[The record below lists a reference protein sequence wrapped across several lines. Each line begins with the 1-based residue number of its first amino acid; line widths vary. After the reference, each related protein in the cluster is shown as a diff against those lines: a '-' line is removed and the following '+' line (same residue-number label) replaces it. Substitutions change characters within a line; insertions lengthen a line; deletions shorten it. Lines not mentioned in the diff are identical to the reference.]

1 MQQFLLWIF
10 QTIFQLYIQIIW
22 GIIKFTFNLTINL
35 LGWMFGGFGGFLN
48 RRSQIKSTN
57 VLVLGSGETLK
68 PNLGFN
74 ELFDYSQTSD
84 KNEMIGLTTTG
95 SGQNGDFW
103 VGKYVGLKGSRASAI
118 NDVWVPN
125 QFLTQH
131 VLIVGPPGSGKTE
144 LLLRS
149 AQSLIS
155 SGNLIWIDAAGS
167 MIDRLA
173 PLARQ
178 AGSKIGCWDL
188 SCSKKRVVWNFLEE
202 LEKFGKELEIRA
214 IAKAIYGDVSE
225 SDPNRAFWQRD
236 IIWLTAILGVI
247 TEARKIGVPFDP
259 SDLPNLIM
267 DREKMQ
273 GLIDN
278 LPNAQQQWGTD
289 LYSYFSLP
297 DDRFGLDI
305 GFLYGKLSRFK
316 EPDAK
321 AICDG
326 ASTIH
331 LLPALNGKNRQA
343 LIIGQ
348 SLKHGEFG
356 SALAGVMLNYIMN
369 IIYKRSANRN
379 HNWNPIYLI
388 CDEAPRLKNVDF
400 EEISAIGRQYKACVF
415 LICQSIDQFP
425 EKTLPTLNNCRTQ
438 IFLQNV
444 SQKTADF
451 LSKPLGEYQRPVF
464 TTGLSTGSQHQG
476 MFSNPFSNSN
486 NRGGSTNQGWERV
499 PVLGM
504 REITGRPYS
513 VLPSDRSALVRV
525 TAASSNLSV
534 TKKVFMTDYST

>member
-1 MQQFLLWIF
+1 MEKFFLRSVQIILHGFLKVSWITIQFLFSIIF
-10 QTIFQLYIQIIW
+10 NFLGGLTIFFFGFSKIRSTNIQI
-22 GIIKFTFNLTINL
+22 
-35 LGWMFGGFGGFLN
+35 LGP
-48 RRSQIKSTN
+48 
-57 VLVLGSGETLK
+57 GEMLK
-68 PNLGFN
+68 PNSRFN
-74 ELFDYSQTSD
+74 ELFDYSQTAT
-84 KNEMIGLTTTG
+84 KKEMGGLTATG
-95 SGQNGDFW
+95 NVQNGCFW
-103 VGKYVGLKGSRASAI
+103 VGKYVGLRGNRASAI
-118 NDVWVPN
+118 NDVWISN
-125 QFLTQH
+125 HFLTQH

-178 AGSKIGCWDL
+178 AGAKIGCWDL
-188 SCSKKRVVWNFLEE
+188 SCTKNRVVWNFLEE
-202 LEKFGKELEIRA
+202 LERFGKELEIRA
-214 IAKAIYGDVSE
+214 IAEAIYGKVNE
-225 SDPNRAFWQRD
+225 SDPNAGFWKRD
-236 IIWLTAILGVI
+236 IIWLTALLGVV

-259 SDLPNLIM
+259 SDLPSLIT
-267 DREKMQ
+267 DRDKMRD
-273 GLIDN
+273 LLSN
-278 LPNAQQQWGTD
+278 LPNASQQWGTD

-297 DDRFGLDI
+297 DDRFALDV
-305 GFLYGKLSRFK
+305 GFLYSKLSRFK
-316 EPDAK
+316 EPDTK

-326 ASTIH
+326 KSTIQ
-331 LLPALNGKNRQA
+331 LLSALNGKNRHM
-343 LIIGQ
+343 LVIGQ

-400 EEISAIGRQYKACVF
+400 EEITAIGRQYKASVF

-451 LSKPLGEYQRPVF
+451 LGKPLGEYQRSVV
-464 TTGLSTGSQHQG
+464 TSGITKGSQHEG
-476 MFSNPFSNSN
+476 IFSNPFSNSN

>member
-1 MQQFLLWIF
+1 MEKFLLWVF
-10 QTIFQLYIQIIW
+10 QTTFQIYIQIIW
-22 GIIKFTFNLTINL
+22 GIIKFIFNLTTNL
-35 LGWMFGGFGGFLN
+35 LGWIFSGFSSSFNGYS
-48 RRSQIKSTN
+48 RIKNIN

-68 PNLGFN
+68 PNLQFN
-74 ELFDYSQTSD
+74 ELFDYSQTANN
-84 KNEMIGLTTTG
+84 NEMGGLITTG
-95 SGQNGDFW
+95 NRQNGDFW
-103 VGKYVGLKGSRASAI
+103 VGKYIGLKGNRASAI
-118 NDVWVPN
+118 NDVWIPN
-125 QFLTQH
+125 EFLTQH

-149 AQSLIS
+149 AQSLIF

-167 MIDRLA
+167 MVNRLS

-178 AGSKIGCWDL
+178 SGAKVGCWDL
-188 SCSKKRVVWNFLEE
+188 SCSKDRVVWNFLEE

-214 IAKAIYGDVSE
+214 IAKAIYGEVSN
-225 SDPNRAFWQRD
+225 SDPNQAFWQRD

-247 TEARKIGVPFDP
+247 TEARKQGIPFDP
-259 SDLPNLIM
+259 SDLPNLVM
-267 DREKMQ
+267 DRAKM
-273 GLIDN
+273 LDIVDN
-278 LPNAQQQWGTD
+278 LPNASQQWGTD
-289 LYSYFSLP
+289 LYSYFNLP
-297 DDRFGLDI
+297 DDRFSQDI
-305 GFLYGKLSRFK
+305 SFLYGKLSRFK
-316 EPDAK
+316 EPDTK

-326 ASTIH
+326 KSTIQ
-331 LLPALNGKNRQA
+331 LLPALNGKNRHM
-343 LIIGQ
+343 LVIGQ

-356 SALAGVMLNYIMN
+356 SALAGIMLNYIMN

-379 HNWNPIYLI
+379 HNWNPIYLM

-400 EEISAIGRQYKACVF
+400 EEITAIGRQYKASVF

-425 EKTLPTLNNCRTQ
+425 EKILPTLNNCRTQ

-464 TTGLSTGSQHQG
+464 TTAITKGSQHQG

-504 REITGRPYS
+504 REITGRPYDA
-513 VLPSDRSALVRV
+513 LPSDRSALVRV
-525 TAASSNLSV
+525 TAASPKLNV
-534 TKKVFMTDYST
+534 TKKVFITDYLT